1 MSEIPGR
8 PFDSLVMK
16 GHEHTGRPLV
26 AVVARVTETHTRTG
40 RLLVAVVTRVTER
53 HTRTGRPL
61 VAVVA
66 RVTETYTYRQTVGCC
81 GCESN

>member
-1 MSEIPGR
+1 M
-8 PFDSLVMK
+8 
-16 GHEHTGRPLV
+16 V

-40 RLLVAVVTRVTER
+40 RPLVAVVARVTER
-53 HTRTGRPL
+53 HARTGGPL

-66 RVTETYTYRQTVGCC
+66 RVTETYTYRQTVGCS

>member
-1 MSEIPGR
+1 M
-8 PFDSLVMK
+8 
-16 GHEHTGRPLV
+16 V

-40 RLLVAVVTRVTER
+40 RPLVAVVARVTER
-53 HTRTGRPL
+53 HARTGRPL

-66 RVTETYTYRQTVGCC
+66 RVTETYTYRQTVGCS

>member
-1 MSEIPGR
+1 M
-8 PFDSLVMK
+8 
-16 GHEHTGRPLV
+16 V

-40 RLLVAVVTRVTER
+40 RPLVAVVARVTER

-66 RVTETYTYRQTVGCC
+66 RVTETYTYRQTVGCS

>member
-1 MSEIPGR
+1 M
-8 PFDSLVMK
+8 
-16 GHEHTGRPLV
+16 V

-40 RLLVAVVTRVTER
+40 RPLVAVVARVTER
-53 HTRTGRPL
+53 HTRTGGPL

-66 RVTETYTYRQTVGCC
+66 RVTETYTYRQTVGCS